1 MTKIGLLPMVAM
13 TGTMIMIL
21 LYVAGNEIG
30 GGETPMKIYSIYLP
44 EDFLLHGTGIKMQS
58 FYENLHFNASSPYI
72 KEEPVMKEKIR
83 RGDVFF
89 VDLGKTV
96 GSIQGHIRPVIV
108 LQNDIGNKHSPTI
121 IVATITGK
129 SQKKRTMPTHIIFN
143 MSGLMKES
151 VVQLE
156 QITTIDKQQ
165 IKKYVGTMP
174 DGIMEKINDAIKISL
189 ALN

>member
-1 MTKIGLLPMVAM
+1 M
-13 TGTMIMIL
+13 
-21 LYVAGNEIG
+21 
-30 GGETPMKIYSIYLP
+30 
-44 EDFLLHGTGIKMQS
+44 
-58 FYENLHFNASSPYI
+58 
-72 KEEPVMKEKIR
+72 R
-83 RGDVFF
+83 
-89 VDLGKTV
+89 TV
-96 GSIQGHIRPVIV
+96 
-108 LQNDIGNKHSPTI
+108 I

-174 DGIMEKINDAIKISL
+174 DGIMKKINDAIKISL